1 MAVHVAA
8 VYLPRGENHVTVVMM
23 LRVERSF
30 EYTIRNGRMRDKGA
44 DHLCD
49 PLRAT
54 LLLSARPPTGST
66 PGRGEGGGTGDN
78 RVSALREPLAHGGRW
93 PRARGLLVR
102 RRGRVGGVCRPTY
115 TLVDG
120 ERGVRAPA
128 HEGSK
133 GSKEGKRWKEEEEE
147 EGRES
152 GRGSR
157 WQQVARWPGTNV
169 PDLLHLPT
177 GVVDDVVCPGNDV
190 PPVPFRNKPSVVTV
204 PVYRVN
210 GQGILAVMG
219 QGVSIILRPSDL
231 LSLSLLSF
239 SFPAFYLPPPP
250 PPHLFSP
257 FFLPFYPISRDF
269 LDHHYSRSST
279 TTPTYFFSSSFF
291 SSIFLLPVVLSL

>member
-1 MAVHVAA
+1 MA
-8 VYLPRGENHVTVVMM
+8 
-23 LRVERSF
+23 S
-30 EYTIRNGRMRDKGA
+30 
-44 DHLCD
+44 
-49 PLRAT
+49 
-54 LLLSARPPTGST
+54 
-66 PGRGEGGGTGDN
+66 
-78 RVSALREPLAHGGRW
+78 
-93 PRARGLLVR
+93 RARGLLVR

-128 HEGSK
+128 QEGSK

-147 EGRES
+147 EGREG

-231 LSLSLLSF
+231 LSLSLSLLSS
-239 SFPAFYLPPPP
+239 SFPALYPLPPP
-250 PPHLFSP
+250 PPHLSSP
-257 FFLPFYPISRDF
+257 LFFLSIRS
-269 LDHHYSRSST
+269 LVTSST
-279 TTPTYFFSSSFF
+279 TTPPHFFSSS
-291 SSIFLLPVVLSL
+291 SR